1 MPRYDEFTGGSYTSQ
16 SPVTDAERTVNWFP
30 ELSESKGATSQQSL
44 YPAPGYNLFCRF
56 DSIGCRANFTMGT
69 GGTSISGRT
78 FAIYGPTLWEYFKDG
93 SRSNRG
99 TVVVDQN
106 PATICTNGDGGFQL
120 FITSGS
126 NGYNY
131 DLLTNTLTQI
141 VTLNGAAT
149 MGGQLYGYF
158 VAFDAKLNQIR
169 ISNLFDGT
177 MWDPTQFL
185 SRSIGADPW
194 TAMLVTPY
202 GQIFLPGSQ
211 TGEFLYNA
219 GTFPFPF
226 APDPSGL
233 IEEGIAATFSVK
245 QAAKSPAWLST
256 NKNGGYQ
263 VMRASGFTPQRISD
277 HALEDK
283 LASYNR
289 VDDCIAET
297 YEDRGHVFLILTF
310 PNAQA
315 THCYDFNTNR
325 WHERPLWISETNSE
339 DAAHA
344 VFHCFAFNK
353 HLMGDRTTGAM
364 YEMSNEFGTD
374 VDGRVMRRVRRAPAI
389 IAEQR
394 RMFFPLF
401 RVLFQTGLSP
411 QSGSYTAN
419 PQCMMRKSN
428 DWGQTWSNERM
439 KSMGRVGQY
448 GLKVDFWACGSGR
461 GRVFEITYTN
471 PTPARITDAF
481 LPGLDVSTEAA

>member
-1 MPRYDEFTGGSYTSQ
+1 MPRYDEFCGGSYTSQ
-16 SPVTDAERTVNWFP
+16 SPVTDAERTVNWYQ

-44 YPAPGYNLFCRF
+44 YPTPGFNLFCRF
-56 DSIGCRANFTMGT
+56 PAIGCRASFSMGT

-78 FAIYGPTLWEYFKDG
+78 FEIYGGTLFEVFTDG
-93 SRSNRG
+93 TFTNRG
-99 TVVVDQN
+99 TVAVDHN

-120 FITSGS
+120 FITSGG

-131 DLLTNTLTQI
+131 DLLTNTLTAI
-141 VTLNGAAT
+141 ATLAGAAT

-158 VAFDAKLNQIR
+158 VAFDASRNQIR

-177 MWDPTQFL
+177 TWDPTQFL
-185 SRSIGADPW
+185 ARTIGADPW

-245 QAAKSPAWLST
+245 QAGKSAAWLST

-283 LASYNR
+283 LASYVR

-297 YEDRGHVFLILTF
+297 YEDRGHAFLLLTF
-310 PNAQA
+310 PQAQA
-315 THCYDFNTNR
+315 THCYDFNTGR
-325 WHERPLWISETNSE
+325 WHERPLWIQETNSE

-344 VFHCFAFNK
+344 TFHCFAFNK
-353 HLMGDRTTGAM
+353 HLMGDRTTGAL
-364 YEMSNEFGTD
+364 YEMSNEFGTE
-374 VDGRVMRRVRRAPAI
+374 VDGRVMRRLRRAPAI
-389 IAEQR
+389 ISQHR
-394 RMFFPLF
+394 RLFFPAF
-401 RVLFQTGLSP
+401 EVLL
-411 QSGSYTAN
+411 QSGLGLQSGQGSN
-419 PQCMMRKSN
+419 PLVMMRKSN
-428 DWGQTWSNERM
+428 DFGQTFSNER
-439 KSMGRVGQY
+439 SASPGGPGQY
-448 GLKVDFWACGSGR
+448 SKRVKFWATGSGR
-461 GRVFEITYTN
+461 GRVFEISVTD
-471 PTPARITDAF
+471 PTPWRLTDAF
-481 LPGLDVSTEAA
+481 LQIEGSTEAA

>member
-1 MPRYDEFTGGSYTSQ
+1 MPRYDEFCGGSYTSQ
-16 SPVTDAERTVNWFP
+16 SPVTDAERTANWYV
-30 ELSESKGATSQQSL
+30 ESSESKGATSQQSL
-44 YPAPGYNLFCRF
+44 YPVPGFNLFCRVS
-56 DSIGCRANFTMGT
+56 SIGCRANFSMGT

-78 FAIYGPTLWEYFKDG
+78 FAIFGSMLWEIFANG
-93 SRSNRG
+93 TATNRG
-99 TVVVDQN
+99 TVAVNQD

-120 FITSGS
+120 FITSGG

-131 DLLTNTLTQI
+131 DLLTNTLTAI
-141 VTLNGAAT
+141 TSLAGAAT

-158 VAFDAKLNQIR
+158 VAFDASRNQIR
-169 ISNLFDGT
+169 ISALFDGT
-177 MWDPTQFL
+177 TWDPTQFL
-185 SRSIGADPW
+185 ARTIGADPW

-245 QAAKSPAWLST
+245 QAAKSAAWLST

-283 LASYNR
+283 LAGYQR

-297 YEDRGHVFLILTF
+297 YEERGHAFLLLTF
-310 PNAQA
+310 PAAKA
-315 THCYDFNTNR
+315 THCYDFNSGR

-339 DAAHA
+339 DGAHA

-353 HLMGDRTTGAM
+353 HLMGDRTSGAL
-364 YEMSNEFGTD
+364 YEMSNAYGTD
-374 VDGRVMRRVRRAPAI
+374 VDGRVIRRVRRAPAI
-389 IAEQR
+389 ISEHR
-394 RMFFPLF
+394 RVFFAAF
-401 RVLFQTGLSP
+401 EVLLQSGLGLQTG
-411 QSGSYTAN
+411 QGSN
-419 PQCMMRKSN
+419 PTVMMRKSS
-428 DWGQTWSNERM
+428 DFGQTWSNER
-439 KSMGRVGQY
+439 SATAGRAGEYAKRV
-448 GLKVDFWACGSGR
+448 KFWNCGMSR
-461 GRVFEITYTN
+461 GRVFEISVTD
-471 PTPARITDAF
+471 PIPWRLTDAY
-481 LPGLDVSTEAA
+481 LQLEGSTEAA